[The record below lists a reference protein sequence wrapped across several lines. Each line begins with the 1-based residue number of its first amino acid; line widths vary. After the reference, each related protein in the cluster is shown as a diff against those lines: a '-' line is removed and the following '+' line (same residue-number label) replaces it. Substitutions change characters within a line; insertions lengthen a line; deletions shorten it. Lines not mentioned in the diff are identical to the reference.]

1 MISGDFSSSFSD
13 KGKDPKFDRDKFLI
27 HQKILSIGAKYYV
40 YDENQQPLFFVQRPA
55 LRLKAH
61 IEIFDDDT
69 KNVRRLMLRQDR
81 ILAINQHFTLL
92 TPEEQVVCTYER
104 RGLLS
109 LVRRTWVIRNAVGQE
124 IAQAREDS
132 WVKAVFR
139 RLFGWMRTDFEIL
152 LPDNTHV
159 GTFHRKFT
167 IGDKYALDLTNDPN
181 RRLDRRIAVGLA
193 ILLDTAEAR

>member
-1 MISGDFSSSFSD
+1 MISGDPPTSFSD
-13 KGKDPKFDRDKFLI
+13 NDSKFDRDKFLV
-27 HQKILSIGAKYYV
+27 HQKMLSIGAKYYV
-40 YDENQQPLFFVQRPA
+40 YDEDQEPLFFVQRPA

-92 TPEEQVVCTYER
+92 TPEDQVLCTYER

-109 LVRRTWVIRNAVGQE
+109 LVRRTWVIRNSVGQE

-132 WVKAVFR
+132 WAKAVFR

-152 LPDNTHV
+152 LADNTHV
-159 GTFHRKFT
+159 GAFHRKFT
-167 IGDKYALDLTNDPN
+167 IGDKYALDLTNDPD